1 MVIRKAD
8 KTVTGKQWKA
18 HSFPAVFPSS
28 TAIHKGE
35 KGLDA
40 LGSYLMVNQLFMSR
54 SRPYGVPGGI
64 PIVSM
69 HGFALSVTRHGFAV
83 SLTGSSCLPCD
94 RAVDLIY
101 RGIRPI
107 ARRPIHIPQL
117 GTFPFRHNSQT
128 VHSIGAFLDRPQ
140 ATCFPPVSVVSRC
153 EDDQGFSFSSHRFS
167 NDRSNG
173 NHRHAP
179 FRHRHQSNL
188 LGCSRLH
195 AVNLDPV
202 ALKTN
207 VSHS

>member
-1 MVIRKAD
+1 MREVSKAVAWEQRKA
-8 KTVTGKQWKA
+8 
-18 HSFPAVFPSS
+18 HHLPPVFPSP
-28 TAIHKGE
+28 APVHEGE
-35 KGLDA
+35 KGLDPA
-40 LGSYLMVNQLFMSR
+40 GGELLVNQLFVPRACSD
-54 SRPYGVPGGI
+54 SVPGGI

-69 HGFALSVTRHGFAV
+69 HGFAPSVTRHGFAV

-107 ARRPIHIPQL
+107 ARRPTHIPQL

-128 VHSIGAFLDRPQ
+128 AQSIGAFLDRPQ
-140 ATCFPPVSVVSRC
+140 ATYFPPVSVVSRC

-188 LGCSRLH
+188 FRCSRLH

-202 ALKTN
+202 ALKTT